1 MTSSADS
8 SLRARMIARLAARG
22 TSTVPGI
29 DGQFLAARRALGED
43 PDAYFALELSD
54 GEWVLEWTR
63 DRQALGRLPRAGL
76 ERYAEA
82 VLAAKSNALNDA
94 LEGPLTLLA
103 ASELLDLP
111 VDLVAAA
118 VRDGS
123 QRKRRRRDDGFVR
136 RPIGLG
142 QRQRR
147 RYLVPARSDAGARLV
162 GSAAEGISGLWKS
175 PFRRAAPARPV

>member
-1 MTSSADS
+1 MTASTNAT
-8 SLRARMIARLAARG
+8 LRERMISRLAARG
-22 TSTVPGI
+22 PSAPPGV
-29 DGQFLAARRALGED
+29 DGQHLAARRALGDD
-43 PDAYFALELSD
+43 PDTYFTLELSD

-82 VLAAKSNALNDA
+82 VLAAKSQALNDA
-94 LEGPLTLLA
+94 LDAPLTLLA

-123 QRKRRRRDDGFVR
+123 LSATASDGAGMTVSFADLLAWGNSAPGSSWFR
-136 RPIGLG
+136 LDPTLEIG
-142 QRQRR
+142 
-147 RYLVPARSDAGARLV
+147 
-162 GSAAEGISGLWKS
+162 
-175 PFRRAAPARPV
+175 

>member
-1 MTSSADS
+1 
-8 SLRARMIARLAARG
+8 MIARLAARG

-29 DGQFLAARRALGED
+29 DGQFLAARRALGQD
-43 PDAYFALELSD
+43 PDTFFTLELSD

-94 LEGPLTLLA
+94 LDGPLTLLA

-123 QRKRRRRDDGFVR
+123 
-136 RPIGLG
+136 L
-142 QRQRR
+142 
-147 RYLVPARSDAGARLV
+147 PASASDDAGMTVSFADLLAW
-162 GSAAEGISGLWKS
+162 GNANGGGAWFQLDPTLEIG
-175 PFRRAAPARPV
+175 

>member
-8 SLRARMIARLAARG
+8 SLRAMMIARLAARG
-22 TSTVPGI
+22 PSALPGI

-43 PDAYFALELSD
+43 PDTFFTLELSD

-63 DRQALGRLPRAGL
+63 DRGALARLPRAGL

-82 VLAAKSNALNDA
+82 VLAAKSNALNEA
-94 LEGPLTLLA
+94 LAGPLTLLA

-123 QRKRRRRDDGFVR
+123 LSASASD
-136 RPIGLG
+136 
-142 QRQRR
+142 
-147 RYLVPARSDAGARLV
+147 DAGMTVSFADLLAWGNANGGGAWFRLDPTLEL
-162 GSAAEGISGLWKS
+162 G
-175 PFRRAAPARPV
+175 